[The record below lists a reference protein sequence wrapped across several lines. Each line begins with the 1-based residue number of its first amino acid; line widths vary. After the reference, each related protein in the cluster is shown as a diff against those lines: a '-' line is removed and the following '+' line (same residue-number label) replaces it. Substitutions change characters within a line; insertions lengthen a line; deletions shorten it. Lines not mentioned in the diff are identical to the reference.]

1 MLRNALS
8 RLLQSILVL
17 LGVALLIFLMLRII
31 PGNPIAVLMG
41 EHVDIAVIERMTKE
55 LGLDQPVLIQFGRY
69 ILGALKGD
77 FGTSYSLGKSVSS
90 LIAAAFPNTLVLAL
104 LAAVFAWVLGIV
116 CGIIAAV
123 KKNSIPDR
131 IFMAGSLLGV
141 SMPVFMTAMLLQYF
155 LAYKLKLFPISGTA
169 GWTAFILPAIALGWN
184 SAGSVARLVRSTLL
198 EVLEEDYI
206 DTARAKGRGQMGVLM
221 VHALRNAM
229 LPVITM
235 MAIQLSGLLSG
246 AVITETVFSINGI
259 GRLAVQAISA
269 RDIPLLQGTVLFS
282 SAIVIIGNFLADSL
296 YNVLDPRIR
305 REA

>member
-17 LGVALLIFLMLRII
+17 LGV
-31 PGNPIAVLMG
+31 
-41 EHVDIAVIERMTKE
+41 
-55 LGLDQPVLIQFGRY
+55 
-69 ILGALKGD
+69 
-77 FGTSYSLGKSVSS
+77 
-90 LIAAAFPNTLVLAL
+90 AL